1 MQKQTLMET
10 LIDISNEI
18 QYQTARSGGKGGQ
31 NVNKVETMVM
41 AKWSI
46 HHSLLV
52 SEEQKN
58 RLYNKLAH
66 RISKEGL
73 LIVRCADTRS
83 QLENK
88 HIASQRLNELVRKAL
103 MVPSKRKKLKIPKAA
118 KEKRLE
124 DKRFSA
130 LKKVNRRKDFE

>member
-1 MQKQTLMET
+1 MEGI
-10 LIDISNEI
+10 IDLHNEI

-31 NVNKVETMVM
+31 NVNKVETMVL

-46 HHSLLV
+46 HQSLLI
-52 SEEQKN
+52 SEEQKI

-88 HIASQRLNELVRKAL
+88 HIASQRLIELVRKAL
-103 MVPSKRKKLKIPKAA
+103 IVPVKRKKSKIPKAV

-130 LKKVNRRKDFE
+130 LKKANRRKDYE

>member
-1 MQKQTLMET
+1 MEDI
-10 LIDISNEI
+10 IDLHNEI

-31 NVNKVETMVM
+31 NVNKVETMVL

-46 HHSLLV
+46 HQSLLI
-52 SEEQKN
+52 SEEQKI

-88 HIASQRLNELVRKAL
+88 HIASQRLIELVRKAL
-103 MVPSKRKKLKIPKAA
+103 IVPVKRKKSKIPKAV

-130 LKKVNRRKDFE
+130 LKKANRRKDYE